1 MSPELKKA
9 IIKFV
14 PDYFSWD
21 KMRQEQYRVDT
32 PEEDAFKIRQFL
44 LRELFDISVSNDD
57 EVEEAWQA
65 MSEAQCSKLNATL
78 LPIKGIG
85 EDFFYLNEV
94 FCSQK
99 NLLSFETLYDY
110 DFDDYKF
117 QEDSRKREKKDYE
130 KKPYRGS
137 LYLTWARL
145 MIDDSFSYGVLS
157 MVAGYLYCQLD
168 EYGNDYMEKLIPY
181 KFTHGKNH
189 GKAEG
194 PGYLFDFKIDAKGLE
209 SQLDE
214 LKHRFWK
221 HISEVHERLMDEF
234 DKKSKQC
241 VFILNQSQVGDPSHH
256 FLFTD
261 KEILKR
267 IHFKTFMRCCRAAE
281 QTDHFSLVR
290 KLEEEKQLLTK
301 YLDKQYKDIMENFD
315 PKIVRFRKK
324 YKVIFHRDSGL
335 DELLD

>member
-1 MSPELKKA
+1 MSPALRKA

-14 PDYFSWD
+14 PGYFSWD
-21 KMRQEQYRVDT
+21 KKRQEQYHIDT
-32 PEEDAFKIRQFL
+32 PEEDFFKIRQFL
-44 LRELFDISVSNDD
+44 LKELFDISAANDD
-57 EVEEAWQA
+57 ELEEALEA
-65 MSEAQCSKLNATL
+65 MSDAQCSKLNATL

-85 EDFFYLNEV
+85 EDFFYLNEF
-94 FCSQK
+94 FCDEKS
-99 NLLSFETLYDY
+99 LLSFETLYDY

-117 QEDSRKREKKDYE
+117 QEESRKEDNKDYE

-157 MVAGYLYCQLD
+157 MVASYLYCELD

-189 GKAEG
+189 GKAENQ
-194 PGYLFDFKIDAKGLE
+194 GYLLDFKIDANGLE

-214 LKHRFWK
+214 LKHRFWN
-221 HISEVHERLMDEF
+221 HLGELYERLKDEF
-234 DKKSKQC
+234 DKDSKQR
-241 VFILNQSQVGDPSHH
+241 VYILNQSEVDDPSHH

-281 QTDHFSLVR
+281 QPDHASLFR
-290 KLEEEKQLLTK
+290 KLEEEKQLLTE
-301 YLDKQYKDIMENFD
+301 YLEEQHKDIMENFN

-324 YKVIFHRDSGL
+324 YKVVIHKDSGL

>member
-1 MSPELKKA
+1 MSPELKRA

-21 KMRQEQYRVDT
+21 EKRQEKYRVDT

-44 LRELFDISVSNDD
+44 LKEMFDISVSNDD
-57 EVEEAWQA
+57 EIEEAWRA
-65 MSEAQCSKLNATL
+65 MNEEQCSKINATL
-78 LPIKGIG
+78 LPLKGIG
-85 EDFFYLNEV
+85 ENLFYLNEA
-94 FCSQK
+94 FSSQK

-117 QEDSRKREKKDYE
+117 QEDSLKKEQKDYE
-130 KKPYRGS
+130 RKPYRGA

-145 MIDDSFSYGVLS
+145 MIDDTFSYGVLS

-168 EYGNDYMEKLIPY
+168 EYGHDYMEKLIPHEF
-181 KFTHGKNH
+181 KHGKNH
-189 GKAEG
+189 GKPEKS
-194 PGYLFDFKIDAKGLE
+194 GYLFDMKIDAKGLE
-209 SQLDE
+209 LQLDE

-221 HISEVHERLMDEF
+221 QISKVHERLMDEF
-234 DKKSKQC
+234 DKKSNQR
-241 VFILNQSQVGDPSHH
+241 VFILNQSKVGDPNHH

-261 KEILKR
+261 KKILKR
-267 IHFKTFMRCCRAAE
+267 IYFKTFMRCCRAAE
-281 QTDHFSLVR
+281 QTDHSYLSQ

-301 YLDKQYKDIMENFD
+301 YMNTQYKDIMENFN
-315 PKIVRFRKK
+315 PKIVRFRKR